1 VADDPVQDYMDAR
14 VDFAKT
20 LSDAYRQHGKDPE
33 VFVAGAQYAL
43 DKILGYA
50 ERYGI
55 PVRTLFGNSNDAMIG
70 VGGLHREA
78 VVILERAKRG
88 EPQ

>member
-14 VDFAKT
+14 VEFAQT

-43 DKILGYA
+43 DKILNYA

-55 PVRTLFGNSNDAMIG
+55 FGNIDDAMIG